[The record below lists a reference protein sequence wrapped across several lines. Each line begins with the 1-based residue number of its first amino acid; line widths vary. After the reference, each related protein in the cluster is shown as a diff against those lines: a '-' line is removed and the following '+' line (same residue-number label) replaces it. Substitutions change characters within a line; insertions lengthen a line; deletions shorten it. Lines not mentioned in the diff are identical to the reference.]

1 MASGSSRSP
10 TVQSANTDSRAA
22 PNPTAADERLR
33 RTPLWKYV
41 KVIQKNSTTGGNAR
55 SECLFCGHVIPGSY
69 FRVRA
74 HLLKESNKGTSI
86 CSAVN
91 DELLE
96 ELRKED
102 AAAKAAEASSQNR
115 SVPMPIQIPFADSSS
130 ALPPQGARS
139 AKRKKAVNY
148 CRWFPSVSIL
158 NFGEWPMPLLQDCS
172 TLEVVLFFLFQTFL
186 WFYSIK
192 LDF

>member
-130 ALPPQGARS
+130 ALRHYPLSELGQQKEKNS
-139 AKRKKAVNY
+139 QLLLM
-148 CRWFPSVSIL
+148 VSIL

-172 TLEVVLFFLFQTFL
+172 TLEVFLSTWQETRNRQ
-186 WFYSIK
+186 IV
-192 LDF
+192 

>member
-22 PNPTAADERLR
+22 PNPPAADERLR

-74 HLLKESNKGTSI
+74 HLLKESNKGISI

-102 AAAKAAEASSQNR
+102 AAAKAAEASSHR
-115 SVPMPIQIPFADSSS
+115 SVPMTIQIPFADSSS

-139 AKRKKAVNY
+139 AKRKKQLTIADGFHLELRRMADAIITRLFY
-148 CRWFPSVSIL
+148 TGGS
-158 NFGEWPMPLLQDCS
+158 PLFSLSDIF
-172 TLEVVLFFLFQTFL
+172 VVLL
-186 WFYSIK
+186 YK
-192 LDF
+192 A

>member
-10 TVQSANTDSRAA
+10 TVQSANTDSHAA

-139 AKRKKAVNY
+139 AKRKKQSTIADGFHLELRRMADAIIARLFY
-148 CRWFPSVSIL
+148 TGGS
-158 NFGEWPMPLLQDCS
+158 PLFSLSDIF
-172 TLEVVLFFLFQTFL
+172 VVLL
-186 WFYSIK
+186 YK
-192 LDF
+192 A

>member
-1 MASGSSRSP
+1 MEAHGP
-10 TVQSANTDSRAA
+10 LLCNLLILIVLLLLILLLLMKGCL
-22 PNPTAADERLR
+22 EL
-33 RTPLWKYV
+33 LWKYV

-139 AKRKKAVNY
+139 AKRKKQLTIADGFHLELRRMADAIIARLFY
-148 CRWFPSVSIL
+148 TGGS
-158 NFGEWPMPLLQDCS
+158 PLFFSFRHFCGS
-172 TLEVVLFFLFQTFL
+172 TL
-186 WFYSIK
+186 
-192 LDF
+192 